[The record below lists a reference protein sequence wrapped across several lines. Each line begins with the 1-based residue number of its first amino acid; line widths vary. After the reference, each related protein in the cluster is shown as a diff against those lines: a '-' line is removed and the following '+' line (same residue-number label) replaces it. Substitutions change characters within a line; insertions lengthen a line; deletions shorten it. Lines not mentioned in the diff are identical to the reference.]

1 MAFFKPSWV
10 ISVCT
15 ELFIRFYKCESCY
28 IFCESRYIVSRV
40 TYLSGGSCQYWEN
53 IFQTI
58 IIQIFYMAQTKRKMK
73 DNSEKAL
80 HFLIQQK
87 DVLCVSR
94 VTSLNTAFAGSATL
108 ATNDIRFFFFFTD
121 IKYHTWVP
129 LTNNINAIHYEY
141 GELLN
146 EIRFGF
152 LLIQKQR

>member
-1 MAFFKPSWV
+1 MVFFKPSWV

-15 ELFIRFYKCESCY
+15 ELFIRFYKCELCY

-121 IKYHTWVP
+121 IKYHIWVP

-152 LLIQKQR
+152 LLIQKLR

>member
-108 ATNDIRFFFFFTD
+108 ATNDIGFFFFFYWS
-121 IKYHTWVP
+121 YHIIPEFQLPTISM
-129 LTNNINAIHYEY
+129 LSIMNMGNY
-141 GELLN
+141 
-146 EIRFGF
+146 
-152 LLIQKQR
+152 